1 MARLGLTKAH
11 QVLTM
16 QIFDHLVI
24 VRLLSQP
31 LASIGLEADK
41 SLTPTMNLS
50 TTGTSLTHFD
60 GVA

>member
-1 MARLGLTKAH
+1 
-11 QVLTM
+11 M